1 MRILLLLLISSFA
14 FGQRISDLPAANALT
29 GTEVVAGVQ
38 SSVTKKI
45 SINQI
50 VTFVGTGF
58 ALTADPLSQFSST
71 TSSQLAGIISNE
83 TGTGSLVF
91 DTSPTF
97 GTLITT
103 PLIKITTGS
112 PGAGKFLTSDADGDA
127 TWSTV
132 AISFIDGETPSGTI
146 DDANLTFTIANTP
159 ITGSVKVFLNG
170 LRLKLTTDYTISGV
184 TITMIVAPTTGDILL
199 ADYIK

>member
-1 MRILLLLLISSFA
+1 M
-14 FGQRISDLPAANALT
+14 
-29 GTEVVAGVQ
+29 
-38 SSVTKKI
+38 
-45 SINQI
+45 
-50 VTFVGTGF
+50 GTGF